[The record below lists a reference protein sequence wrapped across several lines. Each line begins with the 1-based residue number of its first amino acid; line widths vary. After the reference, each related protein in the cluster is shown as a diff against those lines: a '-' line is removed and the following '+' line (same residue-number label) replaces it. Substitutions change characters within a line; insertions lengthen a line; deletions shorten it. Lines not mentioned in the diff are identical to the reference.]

1 MAVSP
6 EPPAVV
12 ASRAKAGIVAA
23 VCATGTGSPLVTA
36 VSTCVQV
43 NIIFNLNFKMCIFV
57 HLPATVLTIDA
68 NERTYRTSPGHG
80 HEKCFFH
87 IFFSEL
93 LKELTLELQ
102 I

>member
-12 ASRAKAGIVAA
+12 ASWAQAGIVAA

-43 NIIFNLNFKMCIFV
+43 KMIFLIKILKMCIFAFFYRPY
-57 HLPATVLTIDA
+57 H
-68 NERTYRTSPGHG
+68 RTHIGTSNLVSNSW
-80 HEKCFFH
+80 K
-87 IFFSEL
+87 
-93 LKELTLELQ
+93 
-102 I
+102 